1 MGGMTDLP
9 GAIEA
14 GVSVA
19 TALGGAIG
27 FLWVRL
33 ERMNRRVTADLEACD
48 DARQTQLIV
57 IEIFWRELERLAPR
71 NAALKRGGKLL
82 EELKRR
88 DDLRQ
93 SRGME

>member
-1 MGGMTDLP
+1 MMAELTD
-9 GAIEA
+9 AIQA
-14 GVSVA
+14 GVAV
-19 TALGGAIG
+19 TGLLGSGIG

-71 NAALKRGGKLL
+71 NAALRRGGKLL

-88 DDLRQ
+88 DELRQ
-93 SRGME
+93 SKGLE